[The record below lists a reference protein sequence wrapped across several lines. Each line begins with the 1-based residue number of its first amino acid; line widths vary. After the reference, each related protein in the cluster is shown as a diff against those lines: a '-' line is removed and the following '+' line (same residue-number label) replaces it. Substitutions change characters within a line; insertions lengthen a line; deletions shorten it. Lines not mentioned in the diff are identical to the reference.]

1 MLILLTSTSIS
12 ALLQLQPDIIVAK
25 ISERASPEQV
35 LCEMMVST
43 ARSDPHSHYTTSDIV
58 AAMPHHDHAWCIGN
72 LLGTL
77 CYRRMRYKVVK
88 RRDPEHSQNLQE
100 KEEIHVEYYWPSWLV
115 NRVWKIQAVKVLSG
129 WTLSPRAHNIVAY
142 NSLVF
147 EYAKMNDL
155 TGLQTLFSM
164 KLASPLDRTEMGMT
178 PLMVNIHFMLYGKLK
193 S

>member
-1 MLILLTSTSIS
+1 MLFLLTSTFIS
-12 ALLQLQPDIIVAK
+12 VLLQLQPDIIVAK
-25 ISERASPEQV
+25 ISKRASPEQV

-43 ARSDPHSHYTTSDIV
+43 ARSDPHSHSSTSDII

-72 LLGTL
+72 FLGTL

-88 RRDPEHSQNLQE
+88 RRDSEYSRNLQE

-129 WTLSPRAHNIVAY
+129 WTLSPRAYNVVAY
-142 NSLVF
+142 SSLVF
-147 EYAKMNDL
+147 KYAEMNDL

-164 KLASPLDRTEMGMT
+164 KLASPLDCTELGKT
-178 PLMVNIHFMLYGKLK
+178 PLMVNIHCMLCGKLE